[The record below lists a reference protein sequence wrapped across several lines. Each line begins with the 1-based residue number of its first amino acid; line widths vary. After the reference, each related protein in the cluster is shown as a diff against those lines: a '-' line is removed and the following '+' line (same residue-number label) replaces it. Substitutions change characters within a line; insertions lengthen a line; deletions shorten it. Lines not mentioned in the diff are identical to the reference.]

1 MAKAEAGVY
10 AWSQGAGSHGSM
22 AGEAPKPMAEQ
33 VPAAPRSAVDDP
45 AEEVFAWFRT
55 MQAEHPVYRD
65 DNGLW
70 HVFAYADVA
79 RVLTDPP
86 TFSSDDRAFNPRQ
99 VDIDRFS
106 QGSIVNLDPPRH
118 RQLRSLVGQAFTPRV
133 ITGLSGRVDRITREL
148 LDRVRGRESFDLVDT
163 LAYPLPVTVIAQLLG
178 IPAQDMPLFRR
189 WAEGLFSIQGVDS
202 STLPSEELNAQV
214 APIIREMNS
223 YLLDHIRARRRRP
236 TDDLIGRLTGARV
249 DGIGLQD
256 DEIVGFA
263 GVLLLAG
270 HVTTTALLGN
280 AVLCLDRHPE
290 ALAHLR
296 ADRALLPAAIEE
308 VLRYRSPFPRLSRV
322 TTCEVQLG
330 DQVIPA
336 RRLVMP
342 WIGAANRD
350 PARFVDPERFDIHRQ
365 TAGHLAFGHGIHFC
379 IGAPLARLESRIALG
394 ILLDRYREIAVDRA
408 ATQYNNPWTMVAPRR
423 LPVHVPADVSARAS

>member
-1 MAKAEAGVY
+1 
-10 AWSQGAGSHGSM
+10 
-22 AGEAPKPMAEQ
+22 MAEQ
-33 VPAAPRSAVDDP
+33 APAAPRSAVEDP
-45 AEEVFAWFRT
+45 AEEVFAWFRS
-55 MQAEHPVYRD
+55 MQAEHPVHRD

-70 HVFAYADVA
+70 HVFTYADVA
-79 RVLTDPP
+79 RVLSDPS

-99 VDIDRFS
+99 EDIDRFS

-118 RQLRSLVGQAFTPRV
+118 RQLRSLVAQVFTPRV
-133 ITGLSGRVDRITREL
+133 IAGLTGRIEEITREL
-148 LDRVRGRESFDLVDT
+148 LDRVRDRETFDLVDT

-214 APIIREMNS
+214 APIIREMNT
-223 YLLDHIRARRRRP
+223 YLLEQIRARRRRP

-249 DGIGLQD
+249 DGEGLQD

-290 ALAHLR
+290 ALAELR
-296 ADRALLPAAIEE
+296 ADCALLPDAIEE

-322 TTCEVQLG
+322 TTCEVGLG

-336 RRLVMP
+336 ARLVMP
-342 WIGAANRD
+342 WVGAANRD
-350 PARFVDPERFDIHRQ
+350 PARFADPERFDIHRQ
-365 TAGHLAFGHGIHFC
+365 TAGQLAFGHGIHFC

-394 ILLDRYREIAVDRA
+394 MLLDRYREIAVDRA

-423 LPVHVPADVSARAS
+423 LPVHVTADVSARAS